1 MALKKGDI
9 APNFNYKDTEGI
21 EKKLHDLKA
30 KKIVF
35 FFPRA
40 FTSTCTKEVCSIQES
55 YEDLKQ
61 AGVSEVFGISTDSE
75 KKQEKFMEEYGVKF
89 LFVSDKKAKISN
101 SYQLTRKKFAGFYK
115 FSGRYTF
122 LINEENVIVEVLNNG
137 IKGQLSKYG
146 NMEKHGIELLDIL
159 NINQTQE

>member
-9 APNFNYKDTEGI
+9 APNFSYKDNTGNMKEF
-21 EKKLHDLKA
+21 HDVKG

-40 FTSTCTKEVCSIQES
+40 FTATCTKEVCSIQES

-61 AGVSEVFGISTDSE
+61 AGVSEIFGISTDSE
-75 KKQEKFMEEYGVKF
+75 NKQDRFMKEYNVKF
-89 LFVSDKKAKISN
+89 IFVSDKKAKISD
-101 SYQLTRKKFAGFYK
+101 SYDLTRKKFAGLYK

-122 LINEENVIVEVLNNG
+122 VIDENNLIVDVLNNG

-146 NMEKHGIELLDIL
+146 DMEKHGIELIDIL
-159 NINQTQE
+159 NLNKTSD

>member
-1 MALKKGDI
+1 MALKKGNI
-9 APNFNYKDTEGI
+9 APNFKYINAEGT
-21 EKKLHDLKA
+21 KKELHDIKG

-40 FTSTCTKEVCSIQES
+40 FTATCTKEVCSIQES

-61 AGVSEVFGISTDSE
+61 GGISEVFGISTDSE
-75 KKQEKFMEEYGVKF
+75 EKQEKFMKEYGVKF
-89 LFVSDKKAKISN
+89 VFVSDKKARISN
-101 SYQLTRKKFAGFYK
+101 SYQLTRKKFGGLYK

-122 LINEENVIVEVLNNG
+122 LINEENVIEEVLNNG

-146 NMEKHGIELLDIL
+146 DMEKHGIELVDIL
-159 NINQTQE
+159 NLNTTQD

>member
-1 MALKKGDI
+1 MALKKGDT
-9 APNFNYKDTEGI
+9 APNFSYRDAQGLTKE
-21 EKKLHDLKA
+21 LHDIKD

-55 YEDLKQ
+55 YDDLKE
-61 AGVSEVFGISTDSE
+61 AGVSEIFGISTDSE
-75 KKQEKFMEEYGVKF
+75 KKQDKFMKEYGVKF
-89 LFVSDKKAKISN
+89 VFVSDKKAKISN
-101 SYQLTRKKFAGFYK
+101 LYQLTRKKFVGLYK

-122 LINEENVIVEVLNNG
+122 LINEENVIEHVLNNG

-146 NMEKHGIELLDIL
+146 DMEKHGIELIDIL
-159 NINQTQE
+159 NISKSQN

>member
-1 MALKKGDI
+1 MALNKGD
-9 APNFNYKDTEGI
+9 ATPNFSYRDAEGI
-21 EKKLHDLKA
+21 ERELHDLKA

-40 FTSTCTKEVCSIQES
+40 FTPTCTKEVCSIQEN

-61 AGVSEVFGISTDSE
+61 AGVAEIFGISTDSE
-75 KKQEKFMEEYGVKF
+75 KKQFKFMEEFGLKF
-89 LFVSDKKAKISN
+89 ILVSDKKAKISN
-101 SYQLTRKKFAGFYK
+101 SYQLTRKKFGGLYK

-122 LINEENVIVEVLNNG
+122 LINEENVIEEVLNNG

-146 NMEKHGIELLDIL
+146 NMEKHGLELIDIL
-159 NINQTQE
+159 NINQTQD

>member
-1 MALKKGDI
+1 MALKAGDI
-9 APNFNYKDTEGI
+9 APNFRYKDSEGLVI
-21 EKKLHDLKA
+21 ELHDLRA

-40 FTSTCTKEVCSIQES
+40 FTTTCTKEVCSIQES

-61 AGVSEVFGISTDSE
+61 AGVSEIFGISTDSE
-75 KKQEKFMEEYGVKF
+75 KKQDKFMKEYGLKF
-89 LFVSDKKAKISN
+89 VFVSDKNAKISN
-101 SYQLTRKKFAGFYK
+101 LYQLTRKKFAGLYK

-122 LINEENVIVEVLNNG
+122 LINSENVIEQVLNNG

-146 NMEKHGIELLDIL
+146 NMEKHGIELIDIL
-159 NINQTQE
+159 NLGNSQN